1 VGTRIARGEEIDKM
15 DEQGVAVVQ
24 PARQASIIREKEH
37 PMKPTHLA
45 LAALSAALAFAAPAI
60 AQQPVTQKPM
70 QMKDAGD
77 MAKAV
82 TVTATVMAV
91 DLKNRE
97 VTLKGPAGNE
107 FAVAVTNA
115 VKNLDKVHVG
125 DTVDATYIQAVA
137 LDFQK
142 GDGIRMA
149 ESTTAADRAAAGH
162 MPGAAAVKQTTVVT
176 NIWAMDPTA
185 GTVTVLGPFG
195 HLTEVHLK
203 DPAQLAG
210 VKVGDQMKITYTQA
224 LATAVVKKS

>member
-1 VGTRIARGEEIDKM
+1 
-15 DEQGVAVVQ
+15 
-24 PARQASIIREKEH
+24 
-37 PMKPTHLA
+37 MKSTHFA
-45 LAALSAALAFAAPAI
+45 LAALSAALAFATPAL

-70 QMKDAGD
+70 QVMGAGD

-82 TVTATVMAV
+82 TITATVMAV

-107 FAVAVTNA
+107 FAVAASGA
-115 VKNLDKVHVG
+115 VKNLAKVQVG
-125 DTVDATYIQAVA
+125 DTVEATYIQAVA

-149 ESTTAADRAAAGH
+149 ESTGAADRAGAGH

-176 NIWAMDPTA
+176 NIWAMDPSA
-185 GTVTVLGPFG
+185 GTVTVLGPWG

-224 LATAVVKKS
+224 VATSVVKKS